1 VAKLQTLPSM
11 GASILL
17 SGIIFLNVFRK
28 NIMTDKKNEDS
39 SKEKS
44 SVKETEKARSNSS
57 AKEQSDAESTRR
69 NNDETEKTQ
78 QEQKETD

>member
-57 AKEQSDAESTRR
+57 AKEQI
-69 NNDETEKTQ
+69 
-78 QEQKETD
+78 